1 LSGGSHLS
9 SSDDP
14 NRGHQKAA
22 INDICTMFTS
32 ENIDASTLLVLYRWE
47 GDESA
52 IKDADKQH
60 YNGSE
65 VRMVA
70 SYDTELK

>member
-9 SSDDP
+9 SSDDQQRSSKSS
-14 NRGHQKAA
+14 NE
-22 INDICTMFTS
+22 NDICTMFTS
-32 ENIDASTLLVLYRWE
+32 ENIDALTIMVLYRWE

-52 IKDADKQH
+52 VKDADKQH